1 MRSKKL
7 FPISPVTVLYRLQL
21 YYYSGS
27 SDWLHRETV
36 LTVHTRAGAGLEEA
50 AEPGQDSRLE
60 RAIQTK

>member
-1 MRSKKL
+1 ML
-7 FPISPVTVLYRLQL
+7 PRLQL

-36 LTVHTRAGAGLEEA
+36 LTVHTRAGAGLEEGTDT
-50 AEPGQDSRLE
+50 GQDSRLE

>member
-7 FPISPVTVLYRLQL
+7 LPISPVTMLPRLQL

-36 LTVHTRAGAGLEEA
+36 LTVHTRAGAGLEEGA
-50 AEPGQDSRLE
+50 DTGQDSRLE